1 MKYIIFFPI
10 LLVYVLILCLI
21 VFIQCLWSFD
31 FKKFDLRKRNLN
43 HKIGLGYWLC
53 DRMDIR

>member
-10 LLVYVLILCLI
+10 LLVYVLILSLI

-31 FKKFDLRKRNLN
+31 FKKFGLRKRNLN
-43 HKIGLGYWLC
+43 HKIGLGYWLSNK
-53 DRMDIR
+53 IIN